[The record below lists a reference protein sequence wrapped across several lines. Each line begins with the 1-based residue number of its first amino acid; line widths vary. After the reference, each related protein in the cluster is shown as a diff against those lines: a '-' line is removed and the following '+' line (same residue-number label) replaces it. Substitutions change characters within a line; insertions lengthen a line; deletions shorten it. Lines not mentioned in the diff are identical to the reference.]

1 MSTKTKRKPAAK
13 KASAKTAKAKSAVE
27 GGNVAV
33 VGGGIAGLTAA
44 VKLLKAGFSV
54 TLFERNERLGGNM
67 SSTQV
72 NGVEHDVYPHMFC
85 DWYDNFW
92 QLYEED
98 LGLSRKAHFE
108 PRAGVK
114 MFKEGASR
122 YDELLNPTS
131 LEAIIKN
138 LKSGAMSPAEMFLM
152 GYSMV
157 DLAGYPFNRENNTQL
172 DKQSVNGFL
181 YSQSTSTEQVAELE
195 NYMLQ
200 VIWSIRS
207 EQTSAVTYQD
217 FIRHTLSFPNGAPF
231 AHMLKSSLQDGV
243 IAPIEALILKSGG
256 TIETSTEVEA
266 IRLVD
271 DRPQLHWRKA
281 GSSAGSKS
289 GTFDQVVIAVPA
301 GPLTDLVLGNQN
313 IAKGDRIIDREQSL
327 SQVRR
332 LRSVPIP
339 VIDIYLKRKLPGF
352 PAENIGL
359 TNAKYG
365 LSVVDIAQLW
375 DADFDGKTALVIAAS
390 DGESLPGHDFDA
402 QAWFMMQELQRYYPD
417 IDIGNEWGDPDC
429 DVDWDKTYARS
440 NADYGLF
447 LNDVGSW
454 DWMPATAYPETLPN
468 IAFAGDLCRGNVDM
482 ATIEGAVESGV
493 QAAAAIQRFNAAT
506 NGGTK
511 RGKTI
516 ELVKH
521 TTYGN
526 TALRAAKI
534 ALMPFAYLAKG
545 WTLLN
550 PSAANEKQI
559 RDLGNVLQSEHASLL
574 PLQYAVDWWTTAY
587 WFWNAALSKDEGDTP
602 DGASNHTDDEFI
614 GLGAAMLMVLGEFA
628 SYATEKCQKGSVSV
642 DCESTAK
649 PGDALAGLARLAGQ
663 FAQGLMGDEDT
674 SAPDPAK
681 PYRRR
686 WHPKR

>member
-1 MSTKTKRKPAAK
+1 MTPKTKRKSTAK
-13 KASAKTAKAKSAVE
+13 KVAEKAATKSKAS

-33 VGGGIAGLTAA
+33 IGGGIAGLTAA
-44 VKLLKAGFSV
+44 LKLLKAGFAV
-54 TLFERNERLGGNM
+54 TLFEKNDRLGGNM
-67 SSTQV
+67 SSAKV

-92 QLYEED
+92 QVYEED
-98 LGLSRKAHFE
+98 LGLSREAHFQ

-114 MFKEGASR
+114 MFKEGAKT

-131 LEAIIKN
+131 LEAIITN

-157 DLAGYPFNRENNTQL
+157 DLAGYPFNREGNTQL

-181 YSQSTSTEQVAELE
+181 YSQSTSSEQVAELE

-243 IAPIEALILKSGG
+243 IAPIEALIKKLGG
-256 TIETSTEVEA
+256 KIETSTEVEA

-271 DRPQLHWRKA
+271 DTPQLHWRKT
-281 GSSAGSKS
+281 GSNARSKS
-289 GTFDQVVIAVPA
+289 GIFDQVVIAVPA
-301 GPLTDLVLGNQN
+301 KPLTDLVLGNQN

-375 DADFDGKTALVIAAS
+375 DGDFDGKTALVIAAS

-417 IDIGNEWGDPDC
+417 IDIGKKWGDPDC
-429 DVDWDKTYARS
+429 DIDWGKTYARS

-454 DWMPATAYPETLPN
+454 DWMPATVYPGTLPN

-493 QAAAAIQRFNAAT
+493 RAAAAVQHFDAAVH
-506 NGGTK
+506 GGTT
-511 RGKTI
+511 RGKPI

-521 TTYGN
+521 QTYGN

-550 PSAANEKQI
+550 PSAGNDNQI
-559 RDLGNVLQSEHASLL
+559 RDLGHALQSEHVALL

-587 WFWNAALSKDEGDTP
+587 WFWNAALSKDEGDAP
-602 DGASNHTDDEFI
+602 HGPSNHTDDDFI

-628 SYATEKCQKGSVSV
+628 SYATEKCQKGSVPV
-642 DCESTAK
+642 AYDNAAK
-649 PGDALAGLARLAGQ
+649 PGDALVGLTRMAGR
-663 FAQGLMGDEDT
+663 FAQGLMGDKDF
-674 SAPDPAK
+674 SAPDPTN
-681 PYRRR
+681 PYKRR